1 MLQIIGMN
9 KRKLKKFAFTFIKS
23 NVFVTFLST
32 FLCSTDNRDT
42 HTDSP
47 MDYMATEPEHIKQ
60 DVVILVETDH
70 ELHLNQHAEQVE
82 LKAQR
87 VVESFPL
94 FSSPST
100 EESPTDTAEFSLN
113 TTPPLDFLQAH
124 NETSSPTEMSSQNP
138 TAPMNGNISATE
150 MYNSTTIQNTS
161 LLLSVYNQTDS
172 HHNLNF
178 TFSESEPESTTE
190 FPESTNEP
198 QTHNQTVTDTNSEEN
213 TSERPK
219 DSQEMQQINLSF
231 NRSRANYTESDS
243 NRTQEESFWEVTHD
257 PMVQVKLEE
266 AVVEDPVQMSLS
278 TQASKEEEELVTQPA
293 QTTKSSL
300 KELTSVW
307 APLDGSGDISQGM
320 SSIYFFVKNLK
331 RNPKYEYFE

>member
-1 MLQIIGMN
+1 
-9 KRKLKKFAFTFIKS
+9 
-23 NVFVTFLST
+23 
-32 FLCSTDNRDT
+32 
-42 HTDSP
+42 
-47 MDYMATEPEHIKQ
+47 MDYMATEPVHIKQ
-60 DVVILVETDH
+60 DVVILVETDQ
-70 ELHLNQHAEQVE
+70 ELQLNQHAEQVE

-100 EESPTDTAEFSLN
+100 EESPTDTTEFSLN
-113 TTPPLDFLQAH
+113 TTPMLDFLQAH
-124 NETSSPTEMSSQNP
+124 NETSSPIEMSSQNP
-138 TAPMNGNISATE
+138 TAPMN
-150 MYNSTTIQNTS
+150 STTETYDSLQNTT
-161 LLLSVYNQTDS
+161 LLLSVSNQTDS

-219 DSQEMQQINLSF
+219 DSQEIQEINLNS
-231 NRSRANYTESDS
+231 NRSQANYTESDS

-293 QTTKSSL
+293 QTTKSSI
-300 KELTSVW
+300 KEQTPVW

-320 SSIYFFVKNLK
+320 SSIYFIVKVLK
-331 RNPKYEYFE
+331 RKPKY

>member
-1 MLQIIGMN
+1 
-9 KRKLKKFAFTFIKS
+9 
-23 NVFVTFLST
+23 
-32 FLCSTDNRDT
+32 
-42 HTDSP
+42 
-47 MDYMATEPEHIKQ
+47 MDYMATEPVHIKQ
-60 DVVILVETDH
+60 DVVILVETDQ
-70 ELHLNQHAEQVE
+70 ELQLNQHAEQVE

-100 EESPTDTAEFSLN
+100 EESPTDTTEFSLN
-113 TTPPLDFLQAH
+113 TTPTLDFLQAH
-124 NETSSPTEMSSQNP
+124 NENSSPTEMSSQNP
-138 TAPMNGNISATE
+138 TAPMNSTI
-150 MYNSTTIQNTS
+150 STTETYDSPQNTS
-161 LLLSVYNQTDS
+161 LLLSVSNQTDS

-178 TFSESEPESTTE
+178 TFSESEPEITTE

-213 TSERPK
+213 TSERLK
-219 DSQEMQQINLSF
+219 DSQEIQEINLNL
-231 NRSRANYTESDS
+231 NRSQANYTESDS
-243 NRTQEESFWEVTHD
+243 NRTQEENFWEVTHD

-278 TQASKEEEELVTQPA
+278 TQASKEQELATQPT
-293 QTTKSSL
+293 QTTKSSI

-320 SSIYFFVKNLK
+320 SSIYFLV
-331 RNPKYEYFE
+331 

>member
-1 MLQIIGMN
+1 
-9 KRKLKKFAFTFIKS
+9 
-23 NVFVTFLST
+23 
-32 FLCSTDNRDT
+32 
-42 HTDSP
+42 
-47 MDYMATEPEHIKQ
+47 MATEPVHIKQ
-60 DVVILVETDH
+60 DVVILVETDQ
-70 ELHLNQHAEQVE
+70 ELQLNQHAEQVE

-100 EESPTDTAEFSLN
+100 EESPTDTTEFSLN
-113 TTPPLDFLQAH
+113 TTPMLDFLQAH
-124 NETSSPTEMSSQNP
+124 NETSSPIEMSSQNP
-138 TAPMNGNISATE
+138 TAPMN
-150 MYNSTTIQNTS
+150 STTETYDSLQNTT
-161 LLLSVYNQTDS
+161 LLLSVSNQTDS

-219 DSQEMQQINLSF
+219 DSQEIQEINLNS
-231 NRSRANYTESDS
+231 NRSQANYTESDS

-293 QTTKSSL
+293 QTTKSSI
-300 KELTSVW
+300 KEQTPVW

-320 SSIYFFVKNLK
+320 SSIYFIVKVLK
-331 RNPKYEYFE
+331 RKPKY